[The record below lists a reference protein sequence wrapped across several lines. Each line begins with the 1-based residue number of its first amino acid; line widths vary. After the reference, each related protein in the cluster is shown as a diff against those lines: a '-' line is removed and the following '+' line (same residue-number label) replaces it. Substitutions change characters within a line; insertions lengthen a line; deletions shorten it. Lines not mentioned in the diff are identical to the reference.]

1 MSLKKWRKNKG
12 QEFLCLMREELKEL
26 MERITPDYYDKFTC
40 IADKCP
46 ITCCQEWKIA
56 VDADTNRRWKKIMP
70 PEDVTEQK
78 KNLSAYTTHKD
89 GTRVIGLD
97 ENHQCPFLSSDKLC
111 RLVCTYGDKVLSET
125 CTIFPREVHRFD
137 NHEEATLVPCCPAV
151 IDLWK
156 EKADF
161 PTNNSQIRLEKESL
175 LFSIRDRIIEM
186 IQNEEQPVEDAL
198 LQSFYIMLELYNG
211 GPSEDLVQEYFSED
225 TLKQLQEAIFKVE
238 LPELDTFE
246 ECNELL
252 LDVSENYR
260 KEGLYKKYLDPVT
273 SLAERISEEYDENEM
288 LDKWT
293 AFKKEFSQYD
303 QLIRNFLE
311 NEMFSDLVMPDGNLE
326 QMVIQMQWIAM
337 EYTVIRQ
344 SIFLKWMQDGCK
356 KLIYETVRDYL
367 VIITRMTGYDE
378 EDIYEY
384 LENSFES
391 LIWDWGYFA
400 LIVGKDND
408 L

>member
-1 MSLKKWRKNKG
+1 
-12 QEFLCLMREELKEL
+12 MREELKEL
-26 MERITPDYYDKFTC
+26 MERITPDYYDRFTC

-56 VDADTNRRWKKIMP
+56 VDADTNRRWKKILP
-70 PEDVTEQK
+70 PQDVPQQK

-125 CTIFPREVHRFD
+125 CTIFPREVHRFE
-137 NHEEATLVPCCPAV
+137 NHEEVTLMPCCPAV

-161 PTNNSQIRLEKESL
+161 PTNNSQIKLEKESL

-211 GPSEDLVQEYFSED
+211 EPSEDLVQEYFSED

-252 LDVSENYR
+252 LDISENYR

-344 SIFLKWMQDGCK
+344 SIFLKWLQDGCGK
-356 KLIYETVRDYL
+356 FTYETVRDYM

-391 LIWDWGYFA
+391 LVWDWGYFA

>member
-1 MSLKKWRKNKG
+1 
-12 QEFLCLMREELKEL
+12 

-40 IADKCP
+40 IADKCS

-161 PTNNSQIRLEKESL
+161 PTNNSQIKLEKESL

-211 GPSEDLVQEYFSED
+211 EPSEDLVQEYFSED

-252 LDVSENYR
+252 LDISENYR

-344 SIFLKWMQDGCK
+344 SIFLKWLQDGCGK
-356 KLIYETVRDYL
+356 FTYETVRDYM

-391 LIWDWGYFA
+391 LVWDWGYFA

>member
-1 MSLKKWRKNKG
+1 M
-12 QEFLCLMREELKEL
+12 KEL

-70 PEDVTEQK
+70 PEDVAEQK

-97 ENHQCPFLSSDKLC
+97 ENQQCPFLSDDKLC
-111 RLVCTYGDKVLSET
+111 RLVCTYGDKVLSQT
-125 CTIFPREVHRFD
+125 CTVFPREVHKFD

-161 PTNNSQIRLEKESL
+161 PINNSQIKPEKESL
-175 LFSIRDRIIEM
+175 LFSIRENIIEM
-186 IQNEEQPVEDAL
+186 VQNTEQPVEDAL

-211 GPSEDLVQEYFSED
+211 ESSEDLVQEYFSED

-252 LDVSENYR
+252 LDISENYR

-273 SLAERISEEYDENEM
+273 SLAEQISEEYDENEM
-288 LDKWT
+288 IDKWT
-293 AFKKEFSQYD
+293 AFKKELAQYD
-303 QLIRNFLE
+303 QLIRNFLA
-311 NEMFSDLVMPDGNLE
+311 NEMFSDLVMPDGDL
-326 QMVIQMQWIAM
+326 QQTVIRMQWIAM

-344 SIFLKWMQDGCK
+344 SIFLKWMQDGCGK
-356 KLIYETVRDYL
+356 IEHETVRDYI
-367 VIITRMTGYDE
+367 VVITRMTGYDE
-378 EDIYEY
+378 EDIYDY
-384 LENSFES
+384 LSNSFKTLE
-391 LIWDWGYFA
+391 WDWGYFA
-400 LIVGKDND
+400 LIVGKNEKDR
-408 L
+408 